1 MPTGNLDYEG
11 TQTQAGNFIT
21 EEMFWILNKVTGN
34 IGPDQEAHIV
44 LGCEEAPVTGNSV
57 DVE

>member
-1 MPTGNLDYEG
+1 MPTGNLDYKDTDPGREFHYSR
-11 TQTQAGNFIT
+11 NVRD
-21 EEMFWILNKVTGN
+21 LDKVTGN